1 MSEFKYACPV
11 CGQHIR
17 CDSSQAGKVM
27 ECPTCFQKI
36 TVPQAP
42 LSEEQKFIITGT
54 KVGER
59 PVSNIPEYRGAAPE
73 RNFPV
78 ALTVAAVILLCAAA
92 AAVYVFRGKIFNST
106 APPAPASQTASVVET
121 NSARPAAIQPS
132 PAQLAPRHGEI
143 GLGAWNTE
151 VEYSNVV
158 VTQGTNVLYRSDF
171 QPGAPG
177 WRTSNGRWIASGN
190 VFKQTAQVMDA
201 SALTGDNAWS
211 NYTVSVK
218 ARKLGGREGFRVLFN
233 VQDSRNYTLWNL
245 GGWDNTTNAIEA
257 CANGVRAAFVITN
270 QPRILIGPWY
280 DLRVEIQGTN
290 IRCYLN
296 DQLIHD
302 AAYPPPARQ

>member
-42 LSEEQKFIITGT
+42 ATEDSKFIITGT

-59 PVSNIPEYRGAAPE
+59 PVSNIPEYRAPMPE
-73 RNFPV
+73 RNFPT
-78 ALTVAAVILLCAAA
+78 ALAVTAVMLICIAA

-106 APPAPASQTASVVET
+106 GSPAPTNQLASASET
-121 NSARPAAIQPS
+121 NVTRPAPIQLS

-158 VTQGTNVLYRSDF
+158 VSQGTNILYRSDF

-177 WRTSNGRWIASGN
+177 WRTSNGHWIAKNN
-190 VFKQTAQVMDA
+190 VFFQTAQVMDA
-201 SALTGDNAWS
+201 SALTGDIAWS
-211 NYTVSVK
+211 DYTVSVK

-233 VQDSRNYTLWNL
+233 VQDNGNWTLWNL

-257 CANGVRAAFVITN
+257 CANGVRAAFVHTN
-270 QPRILIGPWY
+270 QPRILTGPWY
-280 DLRVEIQGTN
+280 DIRVEIQGTN
-290 IRCYLN
+290 MRCYLN

-302 AAYPPPARQ
+302 ATYPSPEPR

>member
-42 LSEEQKFIITGT
+42 STDDSKFIITGT

-59 PVSNIPEYRGAAPE
+59 PALTVPEYRAAEPE
-73 RNFPV
+73 KNFPT
-78 ALTVAAVILLCAAA
+78 ALVVTAVILACIAA
-92 AAVYVFRGKIFNST
+92 AAVYLFRGKIFKST
-106 APPAPASQTASVVET
+106 APSAPTNQLASGLET
-121 NSARPAAIQPS
+121 NSTRPAAIQLS
-132 PAQLAPRHGEI
+132 PAQLSPRHGAI

-158 VTQGTNVLYRSDF
+158 VTQGTNTLYRSDF

-177 WRTSNGRWIASGN
+177 WRTSNGHWIANNN
-190 VFKQTAQVMDA
+190 VFIQTAQVMDA
-201 SALTGDNAWS
+201 SAVTGDTAWS

-233 VQDSRNYTLWNL
+233 VQDNQNWTLWNL

-257 CANGVRAAFVITN
+257 CANGVRAAFVHTN
-270 QPRILIGPWY
+270 QPRILTGPWY
-280 DLRVEIQGTN
+280 DIRIEIQGTN
-290 IRCYLN
+290 LRCYLN

-302 AAYPPPARQ
+302 AAYPSPEPR